1 MPGISRDLGDDM
13 TQDRL
18 TETVTAREDIFSG
31 KVIHVQKWTVEL
43 PDGGTSFR
51 EIALHR
57 GAAAVVPIDE
67 EGNVYLVRQ
76 YRCALG
82 RLTLEIPAGKL
93 DREGEDRLLCA
104 KRELKE
110 ETGFTARSWEK
121 LTDLAT
127 TPGFTNEVIGVYL
140 ATGLE
145 KGEVSPDE
153 DEFIDMVKL
162 PFAEA
167 LKLVTDGKIS
177 DSKTIV
183 GLLLAKE
190 RLS

>member
-1 MPGISRDLGDDM
+1 ME
-13 TQDRL
+13 QDRL
-18 TETVTAREDIFSG
+18 TETVVAREEIYNG
-31 KVIHVQKWTVEL
+31 KILHVQKWTVEL

-51 EIALHR
+51 EVVLHR
-57 GAAAVVPIDE
+57 GAAAVVPVDG
-67 EGNVYLVRQ
+67 EGNVYMIRQ

-93 DREGEDRLLCA
+93 DFDGEDRLLCA

-110 ETGFTARSWEK
+110 ETGFTARNWEK

-127 TPGFTNEVIGVYL
+127 TPGFTNELIGVYL

-153 DEFIDMVKL
+153 DEFIDIVRL
-162 PFAEA
+162 PFSEA
-167 LKLVTDGKIS
+167 LRLVTEGSIS

>member
-1 MPGISRDLGDDM
+1 MD
-13 TQDRL
+13 QDRL
-18 TETVTAREDIFSG
+18 TETVVARKEIYNG
-31 KVIHVQKWTVEL
+31 KILRVQRWTVEL

-57 GAAAVVPIDE
+57 GAAAVVPVDA
-67 EGNVYLVRQ
+67 EGNVYMIRQ

-93 DREGEDRLLCA
+93 DFDAEDRLDCA

-110 ETGFTARSWEK
+110 ETGFTARNWVK

-127 TPGFTNEVIGVYL
+127 TPGFTNELIGIYL

-153 DEFIDMVKL
+153 DEFLDMVKL

-167 LKLVTDGKIS
+167 LRLVTEGRIS
-177 DSKTIV
+177 DSKTV
-183 GLLLAKE
+183 AGLLLARE
-190 RLS
+190 RLN